1 MRKIV
6 HGLRRRER
14 GFTLVEMMV
23 VMAIISVLA
32 AVVFPAVSGVGTTS
46 HAARQVEDVKTVQGG
61 VDRFNA
67 DSGYWSTGTAGGGST
82 DGTLPGTG
90 LVTAGVLTGM
100 IKGVVFDKTYTAA
113 SVTKTFIPDYVRSNP
128 LYYNATDT
136 VATDGTTDATK
147 LLTGKTY
154 KNSSGTDWTIGGA
167 DITLTSVWVVDS
179 TGKVYVIKDPSA
191 Y

>member
-1 MRKIV
+1 MFNLRKKQ
-6 HGLRRRER
+6 R

-46 HAARQVEDVKTVQGG
+46 HNARQVEDVKTVQGG

-67 DSGYWSTGTAGGGST
+67 DSGYWSTGTAGGGAT
-82 DGTLPGTG
+82 TGVLPGSA

-100 IKGVVFDKTYTAA
+100 IKGVTFDKTYTAPDPD
-113 SVTKTFIPDYVRSNP
+113 KTFVPDYVRSNP
-128 LYYNATDT
+128 LYYNVTAT
-136 VATDGTTDATK
+136 VATDGTTSADK

-167 DITLTSVWVVDS
+167 DITLTSVWLVDS
-179 TGKVYVIKDPSA
+179 TGKVYVVKDPAA